1 VNGETMV
8 TVGVDT
14 HTDVHVA
21 AVLDSAGRL
30 LETRAFP
37 AATRGY
43 AQLATWAESFGTV
56 DKVGMEGTG
65 SFGAGLLRFLADYDG
80 LTAIEVDRPDRAV
93 RRRNGKSDPLDA
105 ESAARAV
112 QSGRATGTPK
122 SRDAQVEMIRVLR
135 VARRDAMKA
144 RIQAGA
150 QLDALILTAPEQVR
164 APLRKLTSKQRI
176 RACAALR
183 PGPVTDPAAAVKTA
197 LRALARR
204 WQALQAEIDDLDVQ
218 LAPLVTAVAPELL
231 ALPGVGVET
240 AGQLLVTAGD
250 NRDRLRSEASFA
262 RLCGAAPIPVSSG
275 RTDRHRLH
283 RGGDRQANS
292 ALWRIALVRM
302 GCHQPTKDYVARRT
316 AEGKTKTEIMR
327 ASSAT
332 SPGRF
337 SRTCCTPHPLRP
349 AASIRRLSKDCGR
362 TAATMASRPA
372 RPAGPRCPDAHR
384 DRKPPAT
391 GAVRPR

>member
-1 VNGETMV
+1 MV
-8 TVGVDT
+8 E
-14 HTDVHVA
+14 A
-21 AVLDSAGRL
+21 AVAEMCREHP
-30 LETRAFP
+30 LETKGFP
-37 AATRGY
+37 ATTRGY
-43 AQLATWAESFGTV
+43 ARLATWAESFGQV
-56 DKVGMEGTG
+56 DKVGIEGTG
-65 SFGAGLLRFLADYDG
+65 SFGAGLLRFLADYG
-80 LTAIEVDRPDRAV
+80 LTVIEVDRPDRAD

-105 ESAARAV
+105 ESAARVA

-135 VARRDAMKA
+135 VARRGAMKA

-150 QLDALILTAPEQVR
+150 QLDALVLTAPEPVR

-183 PGPVTDPAAAVKTA
+183 PGPVADPAAATKTA

-218 LAPLVTAVAPELL
+218 LIPLVTAAAPELL

-262 RLCGAAPIPVSSG
+262 RLCGAAPVPVSSG

-283 RGGDRQANS
+283 RGGR
-292 ALWRIALVRM
+292 VR
-302 GCHQPTKDYVARRT
+302 G
-316 AEGKTKTEIMR
+316 
-327 ASSAT
+327 
-332 SPGRF
+332 
-337 SRTCCTPHPLRP
+337 
-349 AASIRRLSKDCGR
+349 
-362 TAATMASRPA
+362 
-372 RPAGPRCPDAHR
+372 
-384 DRKPPAT
+384 
-391 GAVRPR
+391 